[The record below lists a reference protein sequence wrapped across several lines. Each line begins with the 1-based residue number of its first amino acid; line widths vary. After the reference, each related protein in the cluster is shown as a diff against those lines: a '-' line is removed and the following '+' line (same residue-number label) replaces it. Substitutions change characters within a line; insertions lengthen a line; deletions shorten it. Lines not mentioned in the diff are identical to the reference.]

1 MALGVRPDAAIRHWE
16 LKQVLNILKNAICRE
31 SENREGLTLVESMAI
46 VGAMAAFVSIYTY
59 IVVGALMSAPMPIS
73 L

>member
-1 MALGVRPDAAIRHWE
+1 MR
-16 LKQVLNILKNAICRE
+16 NILKKAIGRE

-46 VGAMAAFVSIYTY
+46 VGALAAFVSIYTY
-59 IVVGALMSAPMPIS
+59 IVVGALTSAPMLFS

>member
-1 MALGVRPDAAIRHWE
+1 MR
-16 LKQVLNILKNAICRE
+16 NILKNAISRE
-31 SENREGLTLVESMAI
+31 SENREGLTLAESMAI

-59 IVVGALMSAPMPIS
+59 IVVGALTSAPMSIS

>member
-1 MALGVRPDAAIRHWE
+1 MR
-16 LKQVLNILKNAICRE
+16 NILKMAIVRE

-46 VGAMAAFVSIYTY
+46 VGAMAAFSSIYTY
-59 IVVGALMSAPMPIS
+59 IVIGAVTSAPMSIS